1 MCRPWAAE
9 AVRESQGTL
18 NRTSERDRRYRAR
31 FQRSMSARH
40 RGLRARAG
48 ARHRLWRCWPTATGA
63 RRAPEPP
70 WPVTSA
76 PMLTRRHRPGRHA
89 SRGLLRIGGLG
100 RSPCRSCVV
109 RGRTGFADE
118 SDSRYKRRRARTPR
132 TSWERERC
140 RVTRGRA
147 AAARRVIRT
156 RGQTA
161 ACFGDTRSE
170 LHASRQRA
178 VDD

>member
-1 MCRPWAAE
+1 MPRRCVDPGPPKLCASRKGPSTGHPNVTGAIERGSKDRCRPGIEDCALELARGIACGGAGPPQLE
-9 AVRESQGTL
+9 LGALQS
-18 NRTSERDRRYRAR
+18 RR
-31 FQRSMSARH
+31 
-40 RGLRARAG
+40 G
-48 ARHRLWRCWPTATGA
+48 
-63 RRAPEPP
+63 
-70 WPVTSA
+70 PVTSA
-76 PMLTRRHRPGRHA
+76 PMLTRRLRPGRHA
-89 SRGLLRIGGLG
+89 SKGLLRIGGLG

-118 SDSRYKRRRARTPR
+118 SDSRCKRRRARTPR

-161 ACFGDTRSE
+161 ASHLSLALRDGSAFR
-170 LHASRQRA
+170 
-178 VDD
+178 